1 MLKNY
6 LEQFL
11 FFPSTEINKTPENIN
26 IDYKNVYLKKDG
38 SKLEKEEIEKKN
50 KDNYEEYYH
59 GWYIAGHNK
68 NSITNGK
75 CILFIHGNAGNISYR
90 LNYIQKLYELG
101 FSLMFFDYP
110 GFGESTGIP
119 NEKNCIECAHLFYKY
134 LILNHNFS
142 VYNIILYGE
151 SIGGAIAIS
160 LANICNPQYLILQS
174 TFTDI
179 KLIIKKIVNLSY
191 FDFFITNNIG
201 FETLENLKH
210 RFKLN
215 KLNKRMKTYIIHSSD
230 DELININHAESLS
243 KYADKYYLCSGTH
256 SNVTMDADFIF
267 HILSFIKE

>member
-6 LEQFL
+6 IEQFL
-11 FFPSTEINKTPENIN
+11 FFPSKEINKTPENIN
-26 IDYKNVYLKKDG
+26 IPYKNIYLKKDG
-38 SKLEKEEIEKKN
+38 SEINKNNKLD

-59 GWYIAGHNK
+59 GWFIEGHGK

-90 LNYIQKLYELG
+90 LNYIQKFYELG

-110 GFGESTGIP
+110 GFGESYGTP
-119 NEKNCIECAHLFYKY
+119 NEENCIECAHLFYKY
-134 LILNHNFS
+134 LIGTYNLTAS
-142 VYNIILYGE
+142 NIILYGE
-151 SIGGAIAIS
+151 SIGGSIATS
-160 LANICNPQYLILQS
+160 LANLCNVKYLILQS

-179 KLIIKKIVNLSY
+179 KLIVKKIVNLSY

-215 KLNKRMKTYIIHSSD
+215 ILNKKMKTYIIHSSE
-230 DELININHAESLS
+230 DEIINISHSESLS
-243 KYADKYYLCSGTH
+243 KYSDKYYLCNGPH
-256 SNVTMDADFIF
+256 SNVTMDSDFIF